1 MFVEVTVARY
11 HNSPGS
17 FRFCLGKEGDVCVAT
32 ASVTKS
38 GSFVAASIT
47 GVRTL
52 VSGLGVVH
60 CIAVRPL
67 SGSCKLF
74 SFYQASLPC
83 SGCNSDPSTGSS
95 GLSDR
100 ATSYRLCVCCIR
112 TCGIGDIVSK
122 KGAGVRGRGLDRGNC
137 LRRHFKKRCRFLSTL
152 STRVSR
158 RYLAAEF
165 SPREEEA
172 K

>member
-1 MFVEVTVARY
+1 M
-11 HNSPGS
+11 
-17 FRFCLGKEGDVCVAT
+17 CVAT
-32 ASVTKS
+32 ASVTES

-67 SGSCKLF
+67 SGSCKIF

-83 SGCNSDPSTGSS
+83 SSCNGDPSTGSS

-100 ATSYRLCVCCIR
+100 TTSYRLYVCCIR
-112 TCGIGDIVSK
+112 RSLWYWRHCFQERG
-122 KGAGVRGRGLDRGNC
+122 GVRGRELDRGNC
-137 LRRHFKKRCRFLSTL
+137 LRRHFEKRCRFVSRL